1 MWIRKVLGMFRE
13 WRELMWLVCSE
24 KRGPE
29 PEQKAG
35 GNPAR
40 PGKYLLVGHL
50 S

>member
-1 MWIRKVLGMFRE
+1 MWIRKFLGMFRE
-13 WRELMWLVCSE
+13 WRELMWLACSE
-24 KRGPE
+24 KGG

-40 PGKYLLVGHL
+40 PGEYFLVGHL